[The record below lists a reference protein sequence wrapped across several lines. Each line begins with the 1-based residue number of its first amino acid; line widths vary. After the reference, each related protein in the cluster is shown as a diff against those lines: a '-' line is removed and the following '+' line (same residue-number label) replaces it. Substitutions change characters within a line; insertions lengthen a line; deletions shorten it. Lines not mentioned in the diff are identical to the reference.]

1 MEPQAG
7 QPTEAFGLKKLLFC
21 IVKPVNTHEES

>member
-1 MEPQAG
+1 MKPQDG

-21 IVKPVNTHEES
+21 IVKLVNTQEES